1 MKWAGGL
8 DGLKL
13 SFHTGSRRSQPPLAF
28 AVPLSRLTSRVGG
41 GSAFYVRQQDTTQ
54 NMNTSTLPSLIKTL
68 RALSVLFASL
78 GVFWIS
84 IPLVTGIH
92 WQNYVQGTLK
102 FALVAIVLFSCY
114 RYSRH
119 DKRSSLA
126 TALLW
131 FLVLATGIYGAIFLF
146 GLLRVMIQH

>member
-1 MKWAGGL
+1 
-8 DGLKL
+8 
-13 SFHTGSRRSQPPLAF
+13 
-28 AVPLSRLTSRVGG
+28 
-41 GSAFYVRQQDTTQ
+41 
-54 NMNTSTLPSLIKTL
+54 MNTSTLPSLTKTL

-92 WQNYVQGTLK
+92 WQSYVQGTLK
-102 FALVAIVLFSCY
+102 FGLAAIVLFSCY

-119 DKRSSLA
+119 DKRSSIS

-131 FLVLATGIYGAIFLF
+131 ILVLVTGIYGAIFLF
-146 GLLRVMIQH
+146 GLLRVMI